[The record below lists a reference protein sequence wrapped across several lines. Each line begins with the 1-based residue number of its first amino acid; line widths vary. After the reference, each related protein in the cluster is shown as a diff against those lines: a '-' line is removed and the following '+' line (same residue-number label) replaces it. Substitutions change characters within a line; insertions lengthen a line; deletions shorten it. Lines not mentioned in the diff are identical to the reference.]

1 MKNIAVLIQS
11 FTVEYSINILN
22 GISSYFTDKENYRL
36 IIGQTKNPNYKL
48 GLYEYQY
55 WAAEELLLSD
65 EIDGIILISG
75 SYSSTMKTK
84 DLANRFKQIAKEKVI
99 VSVGIDLGLEPSYYV
114 HVNCNN
120 CYKEIVEHLKH
131 KHKCKNFAY
140 LSADFNL
147 SSESK
152 ERFTAFKNA
161 LKENDLVFDEKLVY
175 QTLLTSSSAYEYFKK
190 HFTQKDQVKFDA
202 LLATNDLMAQG
213 VMKALKE
220 IGINIPED
228 VKIIG
233 FDDTSHAENATPSLT
248 TINQNIF
255 NQGFEA
261 SLLMDQLLSGNTQ
274 DKVREIEAYTVYRQ
288 SCGCIHAGDFAM
300 NSRGQI
306 LITDPKQK
314 TRYKSNGDYSNY
326 LNELGSIALL
336 MDMLKVTNSLQ
347 RFYNSLK
354 YIMDTIDV
362 SSMGICLYEKPIS
375 ISRNDDIQIPDK
387 VNLSIFVDGMN
398 DVFEPKETFNP
409 KKELL
414 PEKYIKHLSGLFLIH
429 PIFSG
434 ENNYGYIISSLRN
447 ESFSIYNLSLKLISN
462 SVAQAYEL
470 TSSLNQNEQ
479 LSIQNQQLQQ
489 DKTDLSIQSKTD
501 ELTKIL
507 NRRGFMELAEK
518 NMELAKEI
526 GSNGL
531 VIFMDMDGL
540 KTINDNY
547 GHKMGDSAI
556 KAFATVIA
564 KTFRAN
570 DIVGRLSG
578 DEFAAVA
585 VGLEKKHLKKIHD
598 KIDNFCCEISKEKNF
613 PFTLSCSMG
622 ATTFS
627 STKKNITKL
636 LIEADKE
643 LYIEKRKKHKKQNS

>member
-11 FTVEYSINILN
+11 LTVEYSINILN

-114 HVNCNN
+114 HVDCNN

-190 HFTQKDQVKFDA
+190 HFTHKDQVKFDA

-414 PEKYIKHLSGLFLIH
+414 PEKYIKNLSGLFLIH

-470 TSSLNQNEQ
+470 SSSLNQNEQ

-501 ELTKIL
+501 ELTGIL
-507 NRRGFMELAEK
+507 NRRSFMLAAQQELSLAAELGK
-518 NMELAKEI
+518 T
-526 GSNGL
+526 GL
-531 VIFMDMDGL
+531 VIYGDIDGL
-540 KTINDNY
+540 KKINDTY
-547 GHKMGDSAI
+547 GHDAGDRAI
-556 KAFATVIA
+556 LAEVELLR
-564 KTFRAN
+564 KTFRAA
-570 DIVGRLSG
+570 DTIGRLGG
-578 DEFAAVA
+578 DEFAILSISLTMTHFLVIKKRLEDLCDEWNKNTSEEFRISISLGAAVFNNENCILSDLLKTA
-585 VGLEKKHLKKIHD
+585 DEEQYKEKKSKKAAR
-598 KIDNFCCEISKEKNF
+598 N
-613 PFTLSCSMG
+613 
-622 ATTFS
+622 
-627 STKKNITKL
+627 
-636 LIEADKE
+636 
-643 LYIEKRKKHKKQNS
+643 